1 MAVGTL
7 DKETVRLV
15 ADKLWMEEKLDLTL
29 FQITNVTL
37 GPVNVSDHKQ
47 GVRMVARMKRK
58 VTTEMMTT
66 YFPTILLMAITYA
79 TTFFKPIFFEASLTV
94 NLTTMLVMTTIFISK
109 MESLPPTSDIKMIDI
124 WLILCQLVPFVEV
137 VALTAIEYHR
147 ETEENSW
154 TDDGQVCKGK
164 KTKFF
169 GNLARNLEIV
179 GERFDQI
186 LYFLT
191 PFFSLRGKAHSGVGA
206 HQLHRLLWDS
216 RIFLLLVK
224 HKKTTQNL
232 M

>member
-109 MESLPPTSDIKMIDI
+109 MESLPPH
-124 WLILCQLVPFVEV
+124 L
-137 VALTAIEYHR
+137 
-147 ETEENSW
+147 
-154 TDDGQVCKGK
+154 
-164 KTKFF
+164 
-169 GNLARNLEIV
+169 
-179 GERFDQI
+179 
-186 LYFLT
+186 
-191 PFFSLRGKAHSGVGA
+191 
-206 HQLHRLLWDS
+206 
-216 RIFLLLVK
+216 
-224 HKKTTQNL
+224 
-232 M
+232 